1 MIDKMLV
8 EQIIRKI
15 DAVKE
20 KRLPKTCVD
29 SPTQFAWSEEKRK
42 VADTIAALPR
52 EELYDLAALMDYGRE
67 QSLAGPRR
75 PYTEVREDIC
85 RSFKDEDSR
94 HIADH
99 LLKKRDLSGYLRA
112 AMSLFDL
119 DGFKF

>member
-20 KRLPKTCVD
+20 KRLPKAGVD
-29 SPTQFAWSEEKRK
+29 SPTQFAWSEEKRE

-67 QSLAGPRR
+67 QSLAGSRR

-85 RSFKDEDSR
+85 KGFKDENSR
-94 HIADH
+94 HIANY
-99 LLKKRDLSGYLRA
+99 LLEKRELSAYLRA
-112 AMSLFDL
+112 AMSHLY
-119 DGFKF
+119 